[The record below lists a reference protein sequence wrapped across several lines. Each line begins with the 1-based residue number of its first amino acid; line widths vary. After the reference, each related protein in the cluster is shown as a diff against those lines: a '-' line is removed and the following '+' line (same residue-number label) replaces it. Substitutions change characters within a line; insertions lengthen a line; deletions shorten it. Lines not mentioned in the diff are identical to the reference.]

1 MSGIRK
7 TLVIVIAVFFGALT
21 LGALALASF
30 DWNLARGWIAAQ
42 LKSRTGRDLTIDGNL
57 SVHPFSFNPRVS
69 AERVTLGNA
78 EWGERR
84 PMLTAERIEF
94 SVSLARL
101 MEGRIVFPE
110 VSLRAPAVLLERDR
124 EGRRNWILNP
134 AEEKTG
140 ASPQIVRLQ
149 VDAGQLEFRDEIS
162 NTALK
167 SRVNTVDGEK
177 YGVAFTVAGRAAGI
191 PLTARGMGGAL
202 LTLLDENT
210 PYPIRVQATVG
221 ATSIDAEGI
230 VHGIATLNAVDAKF
244 TIAGKNLALL
254 SDPLHIA
261 LPPTAPYRLA
271 GHLSRRGSVWQF
283 ERFRGTVGGSD
294 LAGNFSVD
302 TSQARP
308 LLRGTLTSS
317 LLNVADLGGFVGAG
331 PGAEASAVPGRV
343 LPQASF
349 DLEKLR
355 RVDADVN
362 LSARRFTNRDTLPL
376 DDLKARLT
384 LKDGVVQLAP
394 INFGVAGGHMR
405 SIVRLDARQSR
416 IQASAE
422 TAFQRLHINLLV
434 PRAEILE
441 SALGTIDGNA
451 RLAGSGNSVADMLG
465 SANGQVAL
473 VSAGGNISNLLLA
486 FAGANG
492 AKILQLLVLGDREAA
507 LHCGAVAF
515 HVKQGLMSSD
525 VMVVDTSDTSIVGEG
540 NISLRDETLNLTL
553 HPMPKKPSLLSLRGP
568 LHLTGTFHDPG
579 IQLDKPTISLRAGGA
594 LLLGLINPLAALL
607 PLIET
612 GPGKDSDCGRL
623 ATSLSA
629 AARETEQATAGPR
642 RMRGG

>member
-7 TLVIVIAVFFGALT
+7 ALVIIIAVFFGALALGT
-21 LGALALASF
+21 LALALF
-30 DWNLARGWIAAQ
+30 DWNLARGWIAVQ
-42 LKSRTGRDLTIDGNL
+42 VKSKTGRDLTIDGNL
-57 SVHPFSFNPRVS
+57 RVHPFSLNPRVS

-84 PMLTAERIEF
+84 PMLTADRVEF
-94 SVSLARL
+94 SVSLPDL
-101 MEGRIVFPE
+101 MEGRVVFPG
-110 VSLRAPAVLLERDR
+110 VNLQAPAVLLQRDR

-134 AEEKTG
+134 AEEKTA
-140 ASPQIVRLQ
+140 ASPRIVRLQ
-149 VDAGQLEFRDEIS
+149 VDAGQLEFRDGIS
-162 NTALK
+162 NTTVNA
-167 SRVNTVDGEK
+167 RINTVDAEQ
-177 YGVAFTVAGRAAGI
+177 YGIAFSVAGRAVGI
-191 PLTARGMGGAL
+191 PLTASGMGGGL

-210 PYPIRVQATVG
+210 PYPIRVKSTVG
-221 ATSIDAEGI
+221 TTSIDAEGI
-230 VHGIATLNAVDAKF
+230 VHGIATLNVVDAKF

-254 SDPLHIA
+254 SDPLHIT
-261 LPPTAPYRLA
+261 LPPTAPYRLT
-271 GHLSRRGSVWQF
+271 GHLTRRGSVWQF

-302 TSQARP
+302 TGTARP

-331 PGAEASAVPGRV
+331 PGTDAAAAAGRV

-349 DLEKLR
+349 DVEKLR

-376 DDLKARLT
+376 DDLKVRLT
-384 LKDGVVQLAP
+384 LKDGVVQLTP

-405 SIVRLDARQSR
+405 SIARLDAREPQ
-416 IQASAE
+416 IKASVE
-422 TAFQRLHINLLV
+422 TAFQRLHINRLI

-451 RLAGSGNSVADMLG
+451 RLAGNGNSIAAMLG
-465 SANGQVAL
+465 AADGRIAL
-473 VSAGGNISNLLLA
+473 ASAGGNISNLLLA

-492 AKILQLLVLGDREAA
+492 AKILQLLVLGDREAT

-515 HVKQGLMSSD
+515 NVKQGLMASD
-525 VMVVDTSDTSIVGEG
+525 VMVVDTSDTNIVGSG
-540 NISLRDETLNLTL
+540 NISLRDETLDLTL
-553 HPMPKKPSLLSLRGP
+553 HPLPKKPSLLSLRGP
-568 LHLTGTFHDPG
+568 LHLTGTFHDPDIG
-579 IQLDKPTISLRAGGA
+579 LDKPTVSLRAGGT

-612 GPGKDSDCGRL
+612 GPGKDSDCAQL
-623 ATSLSA
+623 TTSLAA
-629 AARETEQATAGPR
+629 AAREIEQAATR
-642 RMRGG
+642 RMRGR

>member
-7 TLVIVIAVFFGALT
+7 ALVIVIAVLF
-21 LGALALASF
+21 GALALGTLTLALF
-30 DWNLARGWIAAQ
+30 DWNLARGWIAVQ
-42 LKSRTGRDLTIDGNL
+42 VKSKTGRDLTIDGNL
-57 SVHPFSFNPRVS
+57 RVHPFSLNPRVS

-84 PMLTAERIEF
+84 PMLTADRVEF
-94 SVSLARL
+94 SISLPDL
-101 MEGRIVFPE
+101 MEGRVVFPA
-110 VSLRAPAVLLERDR
+110 VSLQAPAGLLQRDR

-134 AEEKTG
+134 AEEKTA
-140 ASPQIVRLQ
+140 ASPRIMRLQ
-149 VDAGQLEFRDEIS
+149 VDAGQFEFRDGIS
-162 NTALK
+162 NTAVTA
-167 SRVNTVDGEK
+167 RVNTVDGEQ
-177 YGVAFTVAGRAAGI
+177 YGIAFTVAGRAVGI
-191 PLTARGMGGAL
+191 PLTASGMGGGL

-210 PYPIRVQATVG
+210 PYPIRVKSTVG
-221 ATSIDAEGI
+221 TTSIDAEGI
-230 VHGIATLNAVDAKF
+230 VHGIATLGVVDAKF

-261 LPPTAPYRLA
+261 LPPTAPYRLT

-302 TSQARP
+302 TAPARP

-317 LLNVADLGGFVGAG
+317 LLNVADLGGFIGAG
-331 PGAEASAVPGRV
+331 SGVEASAAPGRV
-343 LPQASF
+343 LPHARF

-362 LSARRFTNRDTLPL
+362 FSARRFTNRDTLPL

-384 LKDGVVQLAP
+384 LKDGIAQLTP
-394 INFGVAGGHMR
+394 IDFGVAGGHMR
-405 SIVRLDARQSR
+405 SIVRLDAREPQ
-416 IQASAE
+416 IKASVD
-422 TAFQRLHINLLV
+422 TAFQRLHINRLV
-434 PRAEILE
+434 PRAEVLE

-451 RLAGSGNSVADMLG
+451 RLAGRGNSVADMLG
-465 SANGQVAL
+465 TADGRVAL

-515 HVKQGLMSSD
+515 NVKQGLMSSD
-525 VMVVDTSDTSIVGEG
+525 VMVIDTSDTNIVGSG
-540 NISLRDETLNLTL
+540 NVSLRDEMLNLTL
-553 HPMPKKPSLLSLRGP
+553 HPLPKKPSLLSLRGP

-579 IQLDKPTISLRAGGA
+579 IGLDKPTVSLRAGGA

-612 GPGKDSDCGRL
+612 GPGKDSDCAQL
-623 ATSLSA
+623 TTSLAA
-629 AARETEQATAGPR
+629 AAREIEQGATGPR

>member
-7 TLVIVIAVFFGALT
+7 ALVIVIAGFFGALA
-21 LGALALASF
+21 LGTLALASF

-42 LKSRTGRDLTIDGNL
+42 IKSKTGRDLTIDGNL
-57 SVHPFSFNPRVS
+57 QVHPFSLNPRVS
-69 AERVTLGNA
+69 AGRVTLGNA
-78 EWGERR
+78 EWGEHR
-84 PMLTAERIEF
+84 PMLTADRIEF
-94 SVSLARL
+94 SVSLPRL

-149 VDAGQLEFRDEIS
+149 VDAGELEYRDGVS
-162 NTALK
+162 NTAIK
-167 SRVNTVDGEK
+167 ARVSTIDGEQ
-177 YGVAFTVAGRAAGI
+177 YGVAFTVAGRAVGI
-191 PLTARGMGGAL
+191 PLTARGMGGGL
-202 LTLLDENT
+202 LTLLDEST

-221 ATSIDAEGI
+221 GTSIDAEGVI
-230 VHGIATLNAVDAKF
+230 HGIATLNAVDAKF
-244 TIAGKNLALL
+244 TIAGRNLALL

-271 GHLSRRGSVWQF
+271 GHLGRRGSVWQF

-302 TSQARP
+302 TKPARP

-317 LLNVADLGGFVGAG
+317 LLDVADLGGFVGAG
-331 PGAEASAVPGRV
+331 PGVEAPAARGRV

-362 LSARRFTNRDTLPL
+362 LSAHRFTNRDTLPL

-384 LKDGVVQLAP
+384 LKDGVAQLAP

-405 SIVRLDARQSR
+405 SMVRLDAREPR
-416 IQASAE
+416 IQASVE
-422 TAFQRLHINLLV
+422 TAFQRLHINRLV

-465 SANGQVAL
+465 SADGRVAL

-515 HVKQGLMSSD
+515 NVRQGLMSSD
-525 VMVVDTSDTSIVGEG
+525 VMVVDTSDTNIVGSG
-540 NISLRDETLNLTL
+540 DVNLRDETLNFTL
-553 HPMPKKPSLLSLRGP
+553 HPLPKKPSLLSLRGP

-579 IQLDKPTISLRAGGA
+579 IGLDKPTVSLRAGGA
-594 LLLGLINPLAALL
+594 LLLGFINPLAALL

-612 GPGKDSDCGRL
+612 GPGKDSDCAQL
-623 ATSLSA
+623 TTSLAA
-629 AARETEQATAGPR
+629 AAREIEQAAAGPR